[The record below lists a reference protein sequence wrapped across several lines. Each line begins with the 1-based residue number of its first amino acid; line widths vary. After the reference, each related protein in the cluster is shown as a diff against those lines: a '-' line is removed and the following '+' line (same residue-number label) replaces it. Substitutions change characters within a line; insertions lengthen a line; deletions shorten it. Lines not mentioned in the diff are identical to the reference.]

1 MRTKLEFKN
10 GNTDRDRKS
19 FSWKAALIGT
29 AIIGIISYLC
39 PIIEQYEWEIDY
51 TIPAPPVSVMFFFF
65 LVVMINAL
73 LHKSSARLSLNS
85 SELLLIYAMTMVGAP
100 LCSFGLVQ
108 FLIPNMIG
116 PIHFATEENMR
127 TGLLRKHSGVR
138 IFCVISPI
146 GLVQKIR
153 A

>member
-1 MRTKLEFKN
+1 MRNKN
-10 GNTDRDRKS
+10 DSSDINPKS
-19 FSWKAALIGT
+19 FTWKAALIGA

-65 LVVMINAL
+65 LVVIINAL
-73 LHKSSARLSLNS
+73 LHKSSARLSLNL

-108 FLIPNMIG
+108 FLIPTMVG
-116 PIHFATEENMR
+116 PIHFATAENMR

-146 GLVQKIR
+146 GLVRGIR